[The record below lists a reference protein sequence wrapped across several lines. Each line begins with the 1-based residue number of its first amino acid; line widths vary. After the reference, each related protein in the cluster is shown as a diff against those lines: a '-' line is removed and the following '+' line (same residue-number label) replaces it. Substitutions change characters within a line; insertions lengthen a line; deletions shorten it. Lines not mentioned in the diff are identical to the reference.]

1 MTTEDANRLPEIID
15 YLRENPTPSATT
27 GPGGQHVHIHHH
39 YAPPAPPP
47 PPPRATLAEQLPAWM
62 MLATVLMI
70 TGTVCALVLA
80 VVGIILVGVLLGVA
94 VVVALLAYLVRSMN
108 EGRAVQALAQDRGR
122 KTSDRTR
129 SRRPH

>member
-15 YLRENPTPSATT
+15 YLKSNPTSPVA
-27 GPGGQHVHIHHH
+27 PAGGQHVHIHHH

-80 VVGIILVGVLLGVA
+80 VVGIILVVVLLGVA